1 MTEYCE
7 ICGDELQEDE
17 LEEGICKRCQKAN
30 EMNENYVRDESYIDP
45 GIT

>member
-7 ICGDELQEDE
+7 ICGDELDPDE
-17 LEEGICKRCQKAN
+17 EEEGICKNCKNSKNSEN
-30 EMNENYVRDESYIDP
+30 EKDEDYIDP